1 MADLPPFQTLIDE
14 HAAEVMAVLRGAVG
28 REGAEDAFQETFLAA
43 LRAYP
48 SLRDASN
55 LRGWLV
61 TIAHR
66 KAIDQHRARG
76 RAPVPVAEV
85 REEAFTDPD
94 PADGDDL
101 ERRRR
106 PAAEAAR
113 RGDPAL
119 RLRPSPRGD
128 RRGARLLAGGGAPQP
143 ARGTE
148 TTTQGDRMT
157 ATVDKPV
164 TKKSLEALR
173 DRAAAEGLLDVAYAT
188 ADSPFG
194 TLLLARTPR
203 GLVRLG
209 LPGEDVEA
217 MLADLAGRI
226 SPRVLQDPA
235 RLDEERRELDDY
247 FAGRRHAFELPIDW
261 QLSNGFLLR
270 ARQGIAAIPYGETRT
285 YTDLARAAG
294 NERAVR
300 AAGSACSRNPI
311 PLVVPCHRVLR
322 SDGSLGGYAGGL
334 EMKERLLELE
344 QAP

>member
-1 MADLPPFQTLIDE
+1 
-14 HAAEVMAVLRGAVG
+14 
-28 REGAEDAFQETFLAA
+28 
-43 LRAYP
+43 
-48 SLRDASN
+48 
-55 LRGWLV
+55 
-61 TIAHR
+61 
-66 KAIDQHRARG
+66 
-76 RAPVPVAEV
+76 
-85 REEAFTDPD
+85 
-94 PADGDDL
+94 
-101 ERRRR
+101 
-106 PAAEAAR
+106 
-113 RGDPAL
+113 
-119 RLRPSPRGD
+119 
-128 RRGARLLAGGGAPQP
+128 
-143 ARGTE
+143 
-148 TTTQGDRMT
+148 MT
-157 ATVDKPV
+157 ATIDKPV

-194 TLLLARTPR
+194 TLLLAKTPR

-209 LPGEDVEA
+209 LPGEDVDA
-217 MLADLAGRI
+217 TLADLAGRI
-226 SPRVLQDPA
+226 SPRVLEDPA

-261 QLSNGFLLR
+261 QLSGGFLLR

-285 YTDLARAAG
+285 YTDLARGAG

-334 EMKERLLELE
+334 EMKQRLLELE

>member
-1 MADLPPFQTLIDE
+1 
-14 HAAEVMAVLRGAVG
+14 
-28 REGAEDAFQETFLAA
+28 
-43 LRAYP
+43 
-48 SLRDASN
+48 
-55 LRGWLV
+55 
-61 TIAHR
+61 
-66 KAIDQHRARG
+66 
-76 RAPVPVAEV
+76 
-85 REEAFTDPD
+85 
-94 PADGDDL
+94 
-101 ERRRR
+101 
-106 PAAEAAR
+106 
-113 RGDPAL
+113 
-119 RLRPSPRGD
+119 
-128 RRGARLLAGGGAPQP
+128 
-143 ARGTE
+143 
-148 TTTQGDRMT
+148 MT
-157 ATVDKPV
+157 ATIDKPV

-194 TLLLARTPR
+194 TLLLAKTPR

-235 RLDEERRELDDY
+235 SLDEERRELDDY

-261 QLSNGFLLR
+261 QLSGGFLLR

-344 QAP
+344 RAP

>member
-1 MADLPPFQTLIDE
+1 
-14 HAAEVMAVLRGAVG
+14 
-28 REGAEDAFQETFLAA
+28 
-43 LRAYP
+43 
-48 SLRDASN
+48 
-55 LRGWLV
+55 
-61 TIAHR
+61 
-66 KAIDQHRARG
+66 
-76 RAPVPVAEV
+76 
-85 REEAFTDPD
+85 
-94 PADGDDL
+94 
-101 ERRRR
+101 
-106 PAAEAAR
+106 
-113 RGDPAL
+113 
-119 RLRPSPRGD
+119 
-128 RRGARLLAGGGAPQP
+128 
-143 ARGTE
+143 
-148 TTTQGDRMT
+148 MT
-157 ATVDKPV
+157 ATMEK
-164 TKKSLEALR
+164 TIEALR

-194 TLLLARTPR
+194 TLLLAKTPR

-217 MLADLAGRI
+217 MLVDLAGRI
-226 SPRVLQDPA
+226 SPRVLEDPA

-247 FAGRRHAFELPIDW
+247 FAGRRHTFELPIDW